1 MHCRSKIIYALL
13 FSALFMSA
21 CSHRDSKQEG
31 VETKEYKPVS
41 QELYDTIALMDS
53 ILFTALQ
60 QQDTVTAKNLFT
72 KDLEFYHD
80 KGGLSNYQQNME
92 AFKTLFT
99 KTNGLKRELVKGSL
113 EVYPIK
119 DYGAIQEGKHRFC
132 HPENGQQ
139 DCGTFKFIHIWKREE
154 GKWKISRIIS
164 YGH

>member
-1 MHCRSKIIYALL
+1 MYCRSKIIYALL

-21 CSHRDSKQEG
+21 CSHRDSKQEE

-99 KTNGLKRELVKGSL
+99 KTKGYC
-113 EVYPIK
+113 VY
-119 DYGAIQEGKHRFC
+119 
-132 HPENGQQ
+132 
-139 DCGTFKFIHIWKREE
+139 
-154 GKWKISRIIS
+154 
-164 YGH
+164 

>member
-1 MHCRSKIIYALL
+1 MYCRSKIIYALL

-21 CSHRDSKQEG
+21 CSHRDSKQEA

-60 QQDTVTAKNLFT
+60 QQDTVT
-72 KDLEFYHD
+72 
-80 KGGLSNYQQNME
+80 